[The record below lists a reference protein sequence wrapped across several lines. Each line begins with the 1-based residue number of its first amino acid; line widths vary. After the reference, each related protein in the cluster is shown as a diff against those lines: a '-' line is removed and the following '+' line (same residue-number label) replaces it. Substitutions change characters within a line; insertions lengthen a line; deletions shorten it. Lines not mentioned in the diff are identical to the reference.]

1 MLLDSGASMED
12 VKERLGHSNIST
24 TMDTYTH
31 RTKQRTDRTA
41 ALFDQYMQ
49 A

>member
-24 TMDTYTH
+24 TLRPVH
-31 RTKQRTDRTA
+31 FPSQVVA
-41 ALFDQYMQ
+41 VAF
-49 A
+49 